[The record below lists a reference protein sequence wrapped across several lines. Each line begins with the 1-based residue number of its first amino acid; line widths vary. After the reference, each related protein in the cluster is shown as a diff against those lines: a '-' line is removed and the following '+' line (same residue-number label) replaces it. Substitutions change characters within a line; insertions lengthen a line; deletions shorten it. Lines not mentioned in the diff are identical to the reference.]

1 MSELYSNKYF
11 RRIFIKFGMIPEL
24 MGRVP
29 VIVSLNPL
37 DRDTLIRIL
46 QEPKNSIVKQYK
58 KLFELDG
65 VDLEFDDGAIEAI
78 ADKTLGEKDR
88 CQRSACD
95 HGTGYDGSDVP
106 HTVR

>member
-1 MSELYSNKYF
+1 MS
-11 RRIFIKFGMIPEL
+11 
-24 MGRVP
+24 

-78 ADKTLGEKDR
+78 ADKTLERKTGAM
-88 CQRSACD
+88 RSACD